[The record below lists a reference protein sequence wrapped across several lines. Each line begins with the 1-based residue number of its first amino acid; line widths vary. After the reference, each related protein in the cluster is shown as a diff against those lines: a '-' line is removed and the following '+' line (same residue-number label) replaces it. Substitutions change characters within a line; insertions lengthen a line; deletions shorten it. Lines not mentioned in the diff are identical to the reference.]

1 MAAPIEPV
9 IDASI
14 RALPFG
20 WDIAPTDVLFFEMLT
35 KQQRWAIRAVSI
47 ASGRVRFVSEWGES
61 YAGADGMVLSVSRD
75 GKWVYYPRLDSAGAN
90 IMVAESA
97 R

>member
-1 MAAPIEPV
+1 MGAPIEPV

-14 RALPFG
+14 RTLPWG
-20 WDIAPTDVLFFEMLT
+20 WDMAPTEVLFFEMLV
-35 KQQRWAIRAVSI
+35 KRRWAIRAVSI
-47 ASGRVRFVSEWGES
+47 ASGHVRFVSDWGDS

-75 GKWVYYPRLDSAGAN
+75 GKWVYYPRLDSSGAN
-90 IMVAESA
+90 VMVAESV

>member
-1 MAAPIEPV
+1 MDLLA
-9 IDASI
+9 
-14 RALPFG
+14 
-20 WDIAPTDVLFFEMLT
+20 
-35 KQQRWAIRAVSI
+35 
-47 ASGRVRFVSEWGES
+47 
-61 YAGADGMVLSVSRD
+61 SRD